1 MFRHIL
7 LGFFWDTYDN
17 LGHIL
22 LANVLWFICNLPGLA
37 LIYLVF
43 HISSGFN
50 LFWILLLIPLGIIS
64 ATTVG
69 LFAYTKQLMELKD
82 NSIKS
87 FFAGIKQY
95 YRKAFVITLIH
106 VLLFILIIVN
116 INFYL
121 QLRGNMQMAGVV
133 LAGLAFWC
141 GIFIALESIYVFA
154 ILVQNNLGIKKT
166 LKRSFL
172 IVLDNLWVTIGIFIF
187 LISFLIL
194 CLFSGIGP
202 ILFMMSCIA
211 MLGNNAIY
219 EIMAK
224 YEKKAAAAPPLAP
237 GEKPTTWKQIHDQ
250 EKADQQPKWRHD
262 NRGWKDIFRPWDYK

>member
-17 LGHIL
+17 LGHII
-22 LANVLWFICNLPGLA
+22 LANVLWFLCNLPGLS

-43 HISSGFN
+43 HISTGFN
-50 LFWILLLIPLGIIS
+50 LFWILLLIPLGIFS
-64 ATTVG
+64 VTTAG
-69 LFAYTKQLMELKD
+69 LFAYTKQLIELQD

-87 FFAGIKQY
+87 FFLGMKQY
-95 YRKAFVITLIH
+95 YGKAMGIAIIHLILFV
-106 VLLFILIIVN
+106 LIIVN

-121 QLRGNMQMAGVV
+121 QLRGNMQMLAVV

-141 GIFIALESIYVFA
+141 GIFVALESLYAFA
-154 ILVQNNLGIKKT
+154 VLVQHNLGIKKT

-172 IVLDNLWVTIGIFIF
+172 IVLDNLWVTIGVFIF
-187 LISFLIL
+187 LISLTVL
-194 CLFSGIGP
+194 SLFSGIGP
-202 ILFMMSCIA
+202 MLFMMSCIA

-219 EIMAK
+219 EIMTK
-224 YEKKAAAAPPLAP
+224 YDKKPVAVPAVAP
-237 GEKPTTWKQIHDQ
+237 GEKPTSWKQILDQ

>member
-1 MFRHIL
+1 MFRRIL

-22 LANVLWFICNLPGLA
+22 LANILWFVCNLPGLLVIYFLFHLTA
-37 LIYLVF
+37 GLNLLWIFLI
-43 HISSGFN
+43 
-50 LFWILLLIPLGIIS
+50 IPIGIFS
-64 ATTVG
+64 VTTVG

-82 NSIKS
+82 NSIKQ
-87 FFAGIKQY
+87 FFMGIKQY
-95 YRKAFVITLIH
+95 SGKATVIVLIH
-106 VLLFILIIVN
+106 VLIFILVAVN
-116 INFYL
+116 INFYI

-133 LAGLAFWC
+133 LAGIAFWC
-141 GIFIALESIYVFA
+141 GVLVTLESVYALA
-154 ILVQNNLGIKKT
+154 ILVQHNLGIRKT

-172 IVLDNLWVTIGIFIF
+172 IVLDNLWITIGIFIF
-187 LISFLIL
+187 LLSFLIL

-202 ILFMMSCIA
+202 VLFMMSGIA

-219 EIMAK
+219 EIMTK
-224 YEKKAAAAPPLAP
+224 YEQKPIVEPPLAP
-237 GEKPTTWKQIHDQ
+237 GEKPTSWKQILDQ

>member
-22 LANVLWFICNLPGLA
+22 LVNVIWFICNLPGLMIMY
-37 LIYLVF
+37 LIF
-43 HISSGFN
+43 RSSLGIN
-50 LFWILLLIPLGIIS
+50 LLWILLCIPLFIFS
-64 ATTVG
+64 TTTAG

-82 NSIKS
+82 SSIKYL
-87 FFAGIKQY
+87 FLGMKQY
-95 YRKAFVITLIH
+95 YGKGLALVLIH
-106 VLLFILIIVN
+106 LGIFLLIIIN

-121 QLRGNMQMAGVV
+121 QLRGSMQMLGVI

-141 GIFIALESIYVFA
+141 GIFVALESLYSFA
-154 ILVQNNLGIKKT
+154 VLVQQNLSIKKT

-172 IVLDNLWVTIGIFIF
+172 LVLDNLWVTIGIFIF
-187 LISFLIL
+187 CISFLIIS
-194 CLFSGIGP
+194 LFSGIGP

-224 YEKKAAAAPPLAP
+224 YVKKPEPTPTLAP
-237 GEKPTTWKQIHDQ
+237 GEKPTSWKQILDQ
-250 EKADQQPKWRHD
+250 EKADQQPKWRHE